1 MTRGLVIVAALLLG
15 GCGLFGGKD
24 DPSEP
29 PAELVDLRASIPVRK
44 LWSAKVGGGGEDL
57 RLGLSPATDGAR
69 VYAASHDGRVSAFDA
84 KSGRRVWSVETKL
97 PLAAGPAYG
106 GGLLALGTS
115 DGDLLALDASNGDE
129 RWRQA
134 IGSEV
139 LASPA
144 IGSSVVAVR
153 SVDGRLR
160 GFAADDGAALWAVDQ
175 SVPRLTLRGNARP
188 VIAGVTVIAGFD
200 NGRLG
205 AYDITTGEAAWEFA
219 LAAAKGRTELDRL
232 VDISGGVKV
241 VGDDVYAV
249 GYQGRLLGVALES
262 GQALWQRELSSY
274 SGLDADWNNIYVTDD
289 AGEVVAVARN
299 SGRPVWRQ
307 DGLRRRDITAPTP
320 YQNAVVVGDFEGYL
334 HWLSVD
340 DGSMLARTRVDSSRV
355 GSAPLVVGDVL
366 YAQSDGGALTAFRVV
381 RRTAQR

>member
-1 MTRGLVIVAALLLG
+1 MRWLWMIAFGLLIS

-29 PAELVDLRASIPVRK
+29 PAELVDLRNQIPVRK

-57 RLGLSPATDGAR
+57 RLGLAPATDGAR
-69 VYAASHDGRVSAFDA
+69 IYAGSHDGRVSAFDA
-84 KSGRRVWSVETKL
+84 KSGRRLWSVDTKL

-106 GGLLALGTS
+106 DGLLALGTS
-115 DGDLLALDASNGDE
+115 DGDLLALAAADGSE
-129 RWRQA
+129 RWRQP

-144 IGSSVVAVR
+144 IGSGVVAVR

-160 GFAADDGAALWAVDQ
+160 GFAADDGADLWSVDQ

-188 VIAGVTVIAGFD
+188 VIAGVTVVAGFD

-205 AYDITTGEAAWEFA
+205 AYDLTTGEAAWEFA
-219 LAAAKGRTELDRL
+219 LAAPTGRTELDRL
-232 VDISGGVKV
+232 VDVSAGVKV

-249 GYQGRLLGVALES
+249 GYQGRLLGIALES

-274 SGLDADWNNIYVTDD
+274 SGLDADWNNVYVTDD
-289 AGEVVAVARN
+289 AGEGLGGGDEFIQAGGHPHAVGILGDPGGGQR
-299 SGRPVWRQ
+299 
-307 DGLRRRDITAPTP
+307 L
-320 YQNAVVVGDFEGYL
+320 AVLE
-334 HWLSVD
+334 
-340 DGSMLARTRVDSSRV
+340 
-355 GSAPLVVGDVL
+355 
-366 YAQSDGGALTAFRVV
+366 
-381 RRTAQR
+381 